1 MLLTPG
7 PTPVPEFA
15 RVAMSGQTLHHRTPE
30 FEAIFEETR
39 ELLLKM
45 YDMPEVLI
53 LASSGTGAMEASLRN
68 LCTKKALVINSGKF
82 GQRFTQICEAFDMDF
97 IELKNAW
104 DTPVCLDEVKKTL
117 EQNKDIDTICV
128 QICESSGG
136 LRQPAEELAKLAKK
150 INPNIMIIAD
160 GITAFGVE
168 QVDTKNI
175 DAYIAGSQKA
185 MMLPPGLSFIGLSK
199 KAVEKLESSS
209 RGYYLNLWL
218 ELKKQKQNTT
228 AWTPAT
234 TLIIG
239 LKAVLEKIKAEG
251 LENLYEAT
259 ALRAKASKKALEALG
274 LKIYPKTPAKA
285 MSTVYLENAN
295 ELRKILKNKYNVN
308 IAGGQDGLK
317 NKIFR
322 INNMGFV
329 EDFETSWVLNAI
341 ELALDEMK
349 IRKFDST
356 ANKVFLESTYNKDI
370 KSCQNV

>member
-30 FEAIFEETR
+30 FENIFKVTR

-45 YDMPEVLI
+45 YNMPEVLI

-68 LCTKKALVINSGKF
+68 LCTKKALIVNSGKF

-104 DTPVCLDEVKKTL
+104 DTPVCLNEVKKTL
-117 EQNKDIDTICV
+117 EQNEDIDTICV

-136 LRQPAEELAKLAKK
+136 LRQPVEQLAKLAKE

-168 QVDTKNI
+168 KIDTKNI
-175 DAYIAGSQKA
+175 DAFIAGSQKA
-185 MMLPPGLSFIGLSK
+185 MMLPPGLSFIGLSQ
-199 KAVEKLESSS
+199 KAVQKLESSS
-209 RGYYLNLWL
+209 KGYYFNLWL

-239 LKAVLEKIKAEG
+239 LKAVLEKIEAKG
-251 LENLYEAT
+251 LQNLYDDT
-259 ALRAKASKKALEALG
+259 ALRARACKKALEALG
-274 LKIYPKTPAKA
+274 LKIYPKTSAKA
-285 MSTVYLENAN
+285 MNTVCLQNAN
-295 ELRKILKNKYNVN
+295 RLRKILKDKYNVN

-317 NKIFR
+317 DKIFR

-329 EDFETSWVLNAI
+329 KDFETSWVLNAI
-341 ELALDEMK
+341 ELTLDEMG

-356 ANKVFLESTYNKDI
+356 ANKVFLACVYQNA
-370 KSCQNV
+370 KSCKNV